1 MKQLLPF
8 VVGYETY
15 ALELVEVQEVVENQT
30 VHPFLGSPEIVA
42 GAINFHGQIIPV
54 IDLTQLLNFS
64 SEKIGQRLIVLIN
77 QRGPIAL
84 GVDQVQA
91 IINIE
96 IGPEN
101 QMQNYSERSFIN
113 DVINWQGKMIS
124 LFDLDQLQIE
134 LEQLCSQTGG

>member
-15 ALELVEVQEVVENQT
+15 ALELVEVQEVVENQK
-30 VHPFLGSPEIVA
+30 VHPFPGSPEIVA
-42 GAINFHGQIIPV
+42 GAINFHGRIIPV
-54 IDLTQLLNFS
+54 IDLAQLLNFS

-77 QRGPIAL
+77 QRGPVAL

-91 IINIE
+91 IINLE

-101 QMQNYSERSFIN
+101 RMQNYSERSYIS

-124 LFDLDQLQIE
+124 LFDLDQLQITLE
-134 LEQLCSQTGG
+134 LLCSQTGG